1 MTSSAAK
8 GTRHFPGEGTQDG
21 RQNRRSSD
29 TSAKEERDLRKPN
42 LTAFVDDRAGR
53 AVRAWRVE
61 HVIFDAAEPAL
72 HVLPAMVVAIG
83 GHGDPGLGFAVRP
96 GPPFAQKAHMASH

>member
-8 GTRHFPGEGTQDG
+8 DTRHFPGEGTQDG

-83 GHGDPGLGFAVRP
+83 GHGDLGLGFAVAPDRL
-96 GPPFAQKAHMASH
+96 FAQ